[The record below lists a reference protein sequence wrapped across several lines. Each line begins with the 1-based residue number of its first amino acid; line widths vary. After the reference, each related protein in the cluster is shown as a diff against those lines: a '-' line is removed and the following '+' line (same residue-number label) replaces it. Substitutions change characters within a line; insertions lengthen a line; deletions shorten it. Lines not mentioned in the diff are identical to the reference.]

1 MTGLLAFYPGLPIV
15 AAIAIAATLFIALV
29 AFAIIYSD
37 LYRCANRLSLLVPP
51 EPDQSPLEAVLPAVP
66 REKLPTTGFAPT
78 SARPPLSEGQ
88 VSRVA

>member
-1 MTGLLAFYPGLPIV
+1 MTGLLAFYPALPMV

-37 LYRCANRLSLLVPP
+37 LYHCANRLSLLVPP
-51 EPDQSPLEAVLPAVP
+51 EADQLPLEALSLAVP
-66 REKLPTTGFAPT
+66 LEKLPTTSFRPT
-78 SARPPLSEGQ
+78 PKRSALGQGQ